1 MKYYVWAERLT
12 DYYWSSPFTK
22 LRDALEEA
30 KDVLELKDGDTVYI
44 MKGEFADIPYFSI
57 DNIIE
62 DMQESAYD
70 EAGEAADSYLNDLTV
85 EDTLELED
93 LIKDT
98 IRKFFKKKHYMPNWY
113 NPDYYKEFIL
123 VGGKWSEVR
132 N

>member
-12 DYYWSSPFTK
+12 DCDWSSPFTK

-44 MKGEFADIPYFSI
+44 MKGEFADIPYFNV

-70 EAGEAADSYLNDLTV
+70 EAGDSYLSDLTV

-98 IRKFFKKKHYMPNWY
+98 IRKFFLLL
-113 NPDYYKEFIL
+113 I
-123 VGGKWSEVR
+123 
-132 N
+132 

>member
-44 MKGEFADIPYFSI
+44 MKGEFADIPYFNI

-70 EAGEAADSYLNDLTV
+70 EAGEAADSYLSDLTV

-98 IRKFFKKKHYMPNWY
+98 IRKFFKKKHYMPTWY

-123 VGGKWSEVR
+123 VGGKWSEVK